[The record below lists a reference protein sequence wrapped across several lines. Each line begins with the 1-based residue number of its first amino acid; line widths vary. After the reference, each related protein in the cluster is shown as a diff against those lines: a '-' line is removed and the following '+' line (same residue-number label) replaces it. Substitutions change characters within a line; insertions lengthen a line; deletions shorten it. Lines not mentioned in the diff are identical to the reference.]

1 VSYSVIYN
9 LTLYEYYTVEGT
21 THCGIPS
28 ESNMLREPSNPNVH
42 CTGTRPEEFK
52 YSGIPQGHSSAP
64 V

>member
-28 ESNMLREPSNPNVH
+28 ESNMLREPSNPNVVQRNSN
-42 CTGTRPEEFK
+42 TLGFRRGTLVHLCNP
-52 YSGIPQGHSSAP
+52 ST